1 MTPPGGNAKSDPR
14 ALAWQVLQRV
24 ESGGYADAV
33 LAAAFAASTLEPRDR
48 ALASRLVY
56 GTLAW
61 QGYLDHILAAFSK
74 QAVDKL
80 DAPIRCLLRLALLQ
94 ICKLDRVPTFAA
106 VDTAVNLSKRHR
118 GGSAS
123 GFVNAVL
130 RRAARQWAS
139 VSLAADSQAAELA
152 LRWSH
157 PPWLVERWLAELG
170 PEETAGFLAA
180 NNEGAPTVLRVNP
193 LRATRAQVQVEL
205 HEAGVA
211 SELCRFS
218 PVGLRLL
225 EATRVEDLP
234 GFAAGRFS
242 VQGEASQLVAL
253 LAAPQPGSRLLDACA
268 APGGKTTHLGEL
280 MRKQGEIVAL
290 DVHRNGV
297 AAIEANACRLGL
309 SSIRAEVADAA
320 TWQAGDKGFDTILVD
335 APCSGL
341 GTLRQHPEIRWR
353 RSPADIADLAR
364 RQAAILHHLVPLL
377 RPGGTL
383 VYSTCT
389 VMRAENEEQVA
400 ALLSAYDELRVDDPR
415 LYLPEAGHVLCQPDG
430 CVRMLPHQHGL
441 DGFFAVRLRRRQV
454 D

>member
-1 MTPPGGNAKSDPR
+1 MRPQGGNAKGDAR
-14 ALAWQVLQRV
+14 ALAWEVLQRV

-33 LAAAFAASTLEPRDR
+33 LAAALATSELAPRDR

-130 RRAARQWAS
+130 RRAARQWAG
-139 VSLAADSQAAELA
+139 VSLNADSQAAELA

-157 PPWLVERWLAELG
+157 PEWLVRRWLAELG
-170 PEETAGFLAA
+170 VEQTSGLLAA
-180 NNEGAPTVLRVNP
+180 NNEEAPTALRVNT
-193 LRATRAQVQVEL
+193 LRATRQQVQDEL
-205 HEAGVA
+205 LDAGIA
-211 SELCRFS
+211 SEPCQYS

-253 LAAPQPGSRLLDACA
+253 LAAPQPGTRVLDACA
-268 APGGKTTHLGEL
+268 APGGKATHLGEL
-280 MRKQGEIVAL
+280 MHDQGQVVAL
-290 DVHRNGV
+290 DVHRSGV
-297 AAIEANACRLGL
+297 AAIEANARRLGL
-309 SSIRAEVADAA
+309 SSIKAEIADAA
-320 TWQAGDKGFDTILVD
+320 AWQAVHAGFDTILVD

-353 RSPADIADLAR
+353 RSPSDVTDLAR
-364 RQAAILHHLVPLL
+364 RQAVILSHLVPLL
-377 RPGGTL
+377 RPGGAL

-389 VMRAENEEQVA
+389 LMWAENEEQVA
-400 ALLSAYDELRVDDPR
+400 TLLSAFADLHIDDPR
-415 LYLPEAGHVLCQPDG
+415 PYLPQSAHVLFQPDG
-430 CVRMLPHQHGL
+430 SVRMLPHQHGL
-441 DGFFAVRLRRRQV
+441 DGFFAIRLQRHQPG
-454 D
+454 